1 MGIAAAGVATAD
13 WAADEAAADAAVGWA
28 VGLEEAEGSVV
39 AATPVG
45 ALAGTAV
52 AWAEAATVA
61 VREARVAARETR
73 GEAPLRL

>member
-1 MGIAAAGVATAD
+1 MGTAAAGVATED
-13 WAADEAAADAAVGWA
+13 WAADEAAADAAAEWA
-28 VGLEEAEGSVV
+28 ADLEEAEGSVV
-39 AATPVG
+39 AATPVV
-45 ALAGTAV
+45 ALEGTAA